1 MVEEKKIRAIMSPL
15 TYPRKMKSVCDEQA
29 YSQAFAALSGH
40 NNAVIGM
47 MNRSL
52 KVVTG
57 PFINAGAVLLGGILG
72 ALLSQRLP
80 ERIRTSMTSIFGLA
94 SLGIGILL
102 VIKCANLP
110 VMVLSTLV
118 GTLLGEACNME
129 KGVNS
134 LVSKLQQWLT
144 PKGKTKAPVN
154 TSFIQSYVAI
164 IVLFCASG
172 TGIFG
177 AMREGMTGDASILI
191 AKAFLDFFT
200 ATIFACTLGFAV
212 SAICVPM
219 LLIQLSLAAC
229 ASLIMPLTTPMMMA
243 DFTAVGGMLLL
254 ATGLRICGI
263 KMFAVV
269 NMLPALLLAMPISLA
284 WTAFFA

>member
-1 MVEEKKIRAIMSPL
+1 M
-15 TYPRKMKSVCDEQA
+15 
-29 YSQAFAALSGH
+29 
-40 NNAVIGM
+40 
-47 MNRSL
+47 
-52 KVVTG
+52 VTG
-57 PFINAGAVLLGGILG
+57 PFINASAVLLGGIIG
-72 ALLSQRLP
+72 AVLSQRLP

-110 VMVLSTLV
+110 VMVLSTLL
-118 GTLLGEACNME
+118 GTLLGEMCNME
-129 KGVNS
+129 GGINAVVRKMQILLS
-134 LVSKLQQWLT
+134 
-144 PKGKTKAPVN
+144 PKNNKKSAPAHE
-154 TSFIQSYVAI
+154 SFIQSYVAI

-191 AKAFLDFFT
+191 AKSFLDFFT
-200 ATIFACTLGFAV
+200 AVIFACTLGIAV
-212 SAICVPM
+212 SAISIPM
-219 LLIQLSLAAC
+219 LLIQLSLAAG
-229 ASLIMPLTTPMMMA
+229 AALIMPLTTPMMLA
-243 DFTAVGGMLLL
+243 DFSAVGGMLLL

-269 NMLPALLLAMPISLA
+269 NMLPALLIAMPLSVA